1 MANSTNNNTFTVLT
15 EFAKWYNGQ
24 GITRNYV
31 SNLKSVQKDICE
43 YLKNYPWNVK
53 KDGYEYEVSQFAK
66 KAILHPTKSYDF
78 IEAVDSLLKEGD
90 YLYAR
95 TIVEGISYIAEKFK
109 KAIIAMTGTNTFNDK
124 CSALKLF
131 RKYLETDLSG
141 LKVKDTYNNNTYR
154 NAINKPMLAKI
165 DGIVALAN
173 EIGEDKFI
181 TWAIEQSYFFAPDI
195 VAERMNKLIED
206 LENKTTPLPARKT
219 TKNDKDAEEGYSHSK
234 MGGNIYYIE
243 GNIKIPVTLSKDGND
258 FVRSLISNE
267 TGYTVGA
274 GKDNIFQ
281 NYIISH
287 LWGRAYDPRYY
298 TNFWNI
304 VLVPAWANSLL
315 DKNGEEGS
323 LASKLKATFMAISKK
338 LYMAKREN
346 WDGLNWDGLNW
357 DGLNMEEPNI
367 PNKNDVRKGDYSIKI
382 LCKKENKGKCKPIKT
397 IAITLR

>member
-1 MANSTNNNTFTVLT
+1 MANSKSNNTYAVLI
-15 EFAKWYNGQ
+15 EFEKWYKKQN
-24 GITRNYV
+24 IKYPYA
-31 SNLKSVQKDICE
+31 SALKSVQKDICE

-53 KDGYEYEVSQFAK
+53 KEGYEYEVSQFAK
-66 KAILHPTKSYDF
+66 NAILHPTKSYDF

-95 TIVEGISYIAEKFK
+95 TIVDGMSYIAEKFK

-141 LKVKDTYNNNTYR
+141 LKVKGTYNNNTYR

-173 EIGEDKFI
+173 KIGEAKFI
-181 TWAIEQSYFFAPDI
+181 KWAIEQSYFFDPII
-195 VAERMNKLIED
+195 VADRMNKLIKD
-206 LENKTTPLPARKT
+206 LGNKTTPLPARKT
-219 TKNDKDAEEGYSHSK
+219 TKNDKDAEEGYFHSEID
-234 MGGNIYYIE
+234 GNTYYID
-243 GNIKIPVTLSKDGND
+243 GDIKIPVTLSKDGND

-267 TGYTVGA
+267 TGFTVGA

-338 LYMAKREN
+338 LYMAKGVN
-346 WDGLNWDGLNW
+346 WN
-357 DGLNMEEPNI
+357 GLNMKEPNK
-367 PNKNDVRKGDYSIKI
+367 PNKDDGRKGKYSIKI
-382 LCKKENKGKCKPIKT
+382 LCKKDNKGKCTPIKT
-397 IAITLR
+397 IYITLR

>member
-1 MANSTNNNTFTVLT
+1 MANSTSNNTFAVLIA
-15 EFAKWYNGQ
+15 FQKWYNGQ

-31 SNLKSVQKDICE
+31 SNLKSVQKDIYK
-43 YLKNYPWNVK
+43 YLTKNPWNVEK
-53 KDGYEYEVSQFAK
+53 EMGYEYEVSQFAK

-95 TIVEGISYIAEKFK
+95 TIVDGMSYIAEKFK
-109 KAIIAMTGTNTFNDK
+109 KAIIAMTETNTFNDK

-141 LKVKDTYNNNTYR
+141 LKVKGTYNNNTYR

-181 TWAIEQSYFFAPDI
+181 KWAIEQSYFFAPDI
-195 VAERMNKLIED
+195 VAERMNKLIVD
-206 LENKTTPLPARKT
+206 LNITPLPARKT
-219 TKNDKDAEEGYSHSK
+219 TKNDKEAEEGYFHSE
-234 MGGNIYYIE
+234 MDGNTYYIE
-243 GNIKIPVTLSKDGND
+243 GNIKILITLSTDGND

-267 TGYTVGA
+267 TGFTIGA
-274 GKDNIFQ
+274 GKDTIFQ

-338 LYMAKREN
+338 LYMPKGVN
-346 WDGLNWDGLNW
+346 WN
-357 DGLNMEEPNI
+357 GLNMTEPNK
-367 PNKNDVRKGDYSIKI
+367 PNNDDGRKGDYSIKI
-382 LCKKENKGKCKPIKT
+382 LCKKDDKDKCKPIET
-397 IAITLR
+397 IDITLR

>member
-1 MANSTNNNTFTVLT
+1 MANLTNNNTFTVLI
-15 EFAKWYNGQ
+15 EFEKWYKGL

-43 YLKNYPWNVK
+43 YLKKYPWNVK
-53 KDGYEYEVSQFAK
+53 KEGYEYEVSQFAK
-66 KAILHPTKSYDF
+66 NAILHPTKSYDF

-95 TIVEGISYIAEKFK
+95 TIVDGMSYIAEKFK

-141 LKVKDTYNNNTYR
+141 LKDPGTYNNNTFR

-181 TWAIEQSYFFAPDI
+181 KLAIEQSYFFAPDI
-195 VAERMNKLIED
+195 VAERMNKLIVD
-206 LENKTTPLPARKT
+206 LDKTTPLPARKT
-219 TKNDKDAEEGYSHSK
+219 TKNDKDAEEGYFHSE
-234 MGGNIYYIE
+234 MGGNTYYIE
-243 GNIKIPVTLSKDGND
+243 GNIKIPITLSKDGND

-267 TGYTVGA
+267 TGFTVGA
-274 GKDNIFQ
+274 GKNTIFQ

-338 LYMAKREN
+338 LYMAKGVN
-346 WDGLNWDGLNW
+346 WN
-357 DGLNMEEPNI
+357 GLNMTEPQI
-367 PNKNDVRKGDYSIKI
+367 PNNNDVRKGDYSIKI
-382 LCKKENKGKCKPIKT
+382 LCKKDNKGKCTPIKT
-397 IAITLR
+397 IYITLR

>member
-1 MANSTNNNTFTVLT
+1 MANSTNNNTFTVLI

-141 LKVKDTYNNNTYR
+141 LKVKGTYNNNTYR

-219 TKNDKDAEEGYSHSK
+219 TKNDKDAEEGYFHSEID
-234 MGGNIYYIE
+234 GNTYYID
-243 GNIKIPVTLSKDGND
+243 GDIKNPVTLSKDGND

-267 TGYTVGA
+267 TGFTIGA

-338 LYMAKREN
+338 LYSKKLYMAKGVN
-346 WDGLNWDGLNW
+346 WN
-357 DGLNMEEPNI
+357 GLNMTEPKI
-367 PNKNDVRKGDYSIKI
+367 PNKDDVRKGDYSIKI
-382 LCKKENKGKCKPIKT
+382 LCKKDNKGKCRPIKT
-397 IAITLR
+397 IYITLR

>member
-1 MANSTNNNTFTVLT
+1 MANSTNNNNFTVLI
-15 EFAKWYNGQ
+15 EFEKWYKGQ

-43 YLKNYPWNVK
+43 YLKNYPWNVVK
-53 KDGYEYEVSQFAK
+53 KEGYEYEVSQFAK

-95 TIVEGISYIAEKFK
+95 TIVDGMSYIAEKFK

-141 LKVKDTYNNNTYR
+141 LKVKGTYNNNTYR

-181 TWAIEQSYFFAPDI
+181 KWAIEQSYFFASDI
-195 VAERMNKLIED
+195 VAERMNKLIVD
-206 LENKTTPLPARKT
+206 LDKTTPLPARKT

-267 TGYTVGA
+267 TGFTVGA

-338 LYMAKREN
+338 LYMPKGVN
-346 WDGLNWDGLNW
+346 WN
-357 DGLNMEEPNI
+357 GLNMTEPNK
-367 PNKNDVRKGDYSIKI
+367 PNNDDGRKGDYSIKI
-382 LCKKENKGKCKPIKT
+382 LCKKDDKDKCKPIET
-397 IAITLR
+397 IDITLR

>member
-1 MANSTNNNTFTVLT
+1 MANSTNNNTFTVLI

-53 KDGYEYEVSQFAK
+53 KEGYEYEVSQFAK
-66 KAILHPTKSYDF
+66 NAILHPTKSYDF

-95 TIVEGISYIAEKFK
+95 TIVDGMSYIAEKFK

-141 LKVKDTYNNNTYR
+141 LKVKGTYNNNTYR

-181 TWAIEQSYFFAPDI
+181 KWAIEQSYFFDPII
-195 VAERMNKLIED
+195 VADRMNKLIKD
-206 LENKTTPLPARKT
+206 LGNKTTPLPARKT

-267 TGYTVGA
+267 TGFTVGA

-338 LYMAKREN
+338 LYMAKGVN
-346 WDGLNWDGLNW
+346 WN
-357 DGLNMEEPNI
+357 GLNMTEPQI
-367 PNKNDVRKGDYSIKI
+367 PNNNDVRKGDYSIKI
-382 LCKKENKGKCKPIKT
+382 LCKKDNKGKCTPIKT
-397 IAITLR
+397 IYITLR

>member
-1 MANSTNNNTFTVLT
+1 MANLTNNNTFTVLI

-31 SNLKSVQKDICE
+31 SNLKSVQKDICG

-53 KDGYEYEVSQFAK
+53 KEGYEYEVSQFAK
-66 KAILHPTKSYDF
+66 NAILHPTKSYDF

-95 TIVEGISYIAEKFK
+95 TIVDGMSYIAEKFK

-141 LKVKDTYNNNTYR
+141 LKVKGTYNNNTYR

-181 TWAIEQSYFFAPDI
+181 KWAIEQSYFFDPDI
-195 VAERMNKLIED
+195 VAERMNKLIKD
-206 LENKTTPLPARKT
+206 LGNKTTPLPARKT

-267 TGYTVGA
+267 TGFTVGA

-338 LYMAKREN
+338 LYMAKGVN
-346 WDGLNWDGLNW
+346 WN
-357 DGLNMEEPNI
+357 GLNMTEPQI
-367 PNKNDVRKGDYSIKI
+367 PNKDDVRKGDYSIKI
-382 LCKKENKGKCKPIKT
+382 LCKKDNKGKCTPIKT
-397 IAITLR
+397 IYITLR

>member
-1 MANSTNNNTFTVLT
+1 MANSTNNNTFTVLI

-141 LKVKDTYNNNTYR
+141 LKVKSTYNNNTYR

-219 TKNDKDAEEGYSHSK
+219 TKNDKDAEEGYFHSEID
-234 MGGNIYYIE
+234 GNTYYID
-243 GNIKIPVTLSKDGND
+243 GDIKIPVTLSKDGND
-258 FVRSLISNE
+258 FVRSLISNK
-267 TGYTVGA
+267 TGFTVGA

-346 WDGLNWDGLNW
+346 WDGLNWDGLN
-357 DGLNMEEPNI
+357 MEEPQI
-367 PNKNDVRKGDYSIKI
+367 PNKDDVRKGDYSIKI
-382 LCKKENKGKCKPIKT
+382 LCKKDNKGKCTPIKT
-397 IAITLR
+397 IYITLR

>member
-1 MANSTNNNTFTVLT
+1 MANSTNNNTFTVLI

-141 LKVKDTYNNNTYR
+141 LKVKGTYNNNTYR

-219 TKNDKDAEEGYSHSK
+219 TKNDKDAEEGYFHSEID
-234 MGGNIYYIE
+234 GNTYYID
-243 GNIKIPVTLSKDGND
+243 GDIKIPVTLSKDGND

-267 TGYTVGA
+267 TGFTIGA

-338 LYMAKREN
+338 LYSKKLYMAKGVN
-346 WDGLNWDGLNW
+346 WN
-357 DGLNMEEPNI
+357 GLNMTEPKI
-367 PNKNDVRKGDYSIKI
+367 PNKDDVRKGDYSIKI
-382 LCKKENKGKCKPIKT
+382 LCKKDNKGKCRPIKT
-397 IAITLR
+397 IYITL

>member
-1 MANSTNNNTFTVLT
+1 MANSTNNNTYAVLI
-15 EFAKWYNGQ
+15 EFEKWYKKQN
-24 GITRNYV
+24 IKYPYA
-31 SNLKSVQKDICE
+31 SALKTVQKDIYN
-43 YLKNYPWNVK
+43 YLKENPWNVK
-53 KDGYEYEVSQFAK
+53 QGYEHEVSQFAK

-95 TIVEGISYIAEKFK
+95 TIVDGMSYIAEKFK

-131 RKYLETDLSG
+131 RKYLETNLSG
-141 LKVKDTYNNNTYR
+141 LKVKGTYNNNTYR

-181 TWAIEQSYFFAPDI
+181 KWAIEQSYFFAPDI
-195 VAERMNKLIED
+195 VAERMNKLIVD
-206 LENKTTPLPARKT
+206 LDKTTPLPARKT
-219 TKNDKDAEEGYSHSK
+219 TKNDKDAEEGYFHSE
-234 MGGNIYYIE
+234 MGGNTYYIE

-267 TGYTVGA
+267 TGFTVGA

-338 LYMAKREN
+338 LYMAKGVN
-346 WDGLNWDGLNW
+346 WN
-357 DGLNMEEPNI
+357 GLNMTEPQI
-367 PNKNDVRKGDYSIKI
+367 PNKDDVRKGDYSIKI
-382 LCKKENKGKCKPIKT
+382 LCKKDNKGKCTPIKT
-397 IAITLR
+397 IYITLR

>member
-1 MANSTNNNTFTVLT
+1 MVNSTNNTNAILI
-15 EFAKWYNGQ
+15 EFEKWHKAQ
-24 GITRNYV
+24 GITRKYA
-31 SNLKSVQKDICE
+31 SNLKSVQKDICD
-43 YLKNYPWNVK
+43 YLTKNPWNVAQNK
-53 KDGYEYEVSQFAK
+53 GYEYEVSQFAK
-66 KAILHPTKSYDF
+66 KALLAPKKSYDF
-78 IEAVDSLLKEGD
+78 IDAVDSLLKEGD

-95 TIVEGISYIAEKFK
+95 TIVDGMSYIAEKFK
-109 KAIIAMTGTNTFNDK
+109 KEIIAMTGTNTFNDK

-131 RKYLETDLSG
+131 RKYLDTDLSV
-141 LKVKDTYNNNTYR
+141 LKVAGSYNNNIYR

-181 TWAIEQSYFFAPDI
+181 KWAIEQSYFFASDI
-195 VAERMNKLIED
+195 VADRMNKLIVD
-206 LENKTTPLPARKT
+206 LANKTPLPARKT

-234 MGGNIYYIE
+234 MGENTYYVE
-243 GNIKIPVTLSKDGND
+243 DNIKILITLSKDGND

-267 TGYTVGA
+267 TGFTVGA
-274 GKDNIFQ
+274 GKDTIFQ

-315 DKNGEEGS
+315 DKNGEEDS

-338 LYMAKREN
+338 LYMAKGIN
-346 WDGLNWDGLNW
+346 WKDA
-357 DGLNMEEPNI
+357 NMTEPNI
-367 PNKNDVRKGDYSIKI
+367 TNTKDVNKGDYSIKI
-382 LCKKENKGKCKPIKT
+382 LCKKDNNDRCKPIET
-397 IAITLR
+397 VGITLR

>member
-1 MANSTNNNTFTVLT
+1 
-15 EFAKWYNGQ
+15 
-24 GITRNYV
+24 
-31 SNLKSVQKDICE
+31 
-43 YLKNYPWNVK
+43 
-53 KDGYEYEVSQFAK
+53 
-66 KAILHPTKSYDF
+66 
-78 IEAVDSLLKEGD
+78 
-90 YLYAR
+90 
-95 TIVEGISYIAEKFK
+95 
-109 KAIIAMTGTNTFNDK
+109 
-124 CSALKLF
+124 
-131 RKYLETDLSG
+131 
-141 LKVKDTYNNNTYR
+141 
-154 NAINKPMLAKI
+154 
-165 DGIVALAN
+165 
-173 EIGEDKFI
+173 
-181 TWAIEQSYFFAPDI
+181 
-195 VAERMNKLIED
+195 
-206 LENKTTPLPARKT
+206 
-219 TKNDKDAEEGYSHSK
+219 

-267 TGYTVGA
+267 TGFTVGA

-346 WDGLNWDGLNW
+346 WDGLN
-357 DGLNMEEPNI
+357 MEEPNK

>member
-1 MANSTNNNTFTVLT
+1 MANLTNNNTFTVLI

-53 KDGYEYEVSQFAK
+53 KEGYEYEVSQFAK

-95 TIVEGISYIAEKFK
+95 TIVDGMSYIAEKFK

-141 LKVKDTYNNNTYR
+141 LKVKGTYNNNTYR

-181 TWAIEQSYFFAPDI
+181 KWAIEQSYFFDPDI
-195 VAERMNKLIED
+195 VAERMNKLIKD
-206 LENKTTPLPARKT
+206 LGNKTTPLPARKT

-267 TGYTVGA
+267 TGFTVGA

-338 LYMAKREN
+338 LYMAKGVN
-346 WDGLNWDGLNW
+346 WN
-357 DGLNMEEPNI
+357 GLNMTEPQI
-367 PNKNDVRKGDYSIKI
+367 PNNNDVRKGDYSIKI
-382 LCKKENKGKCKPIKT
+382 LCKKDNKGKCTPIKT
-397 IAITLR
+397 IYITLR

>member
-1 MANSTNNNTFTVLT
+1 MANLTNNNTFTVLI

-31 SNLKSVQKDICE
+31 SNLKSVQKDICG

-53 KDGYEYEVSQFAK
+53 KEGYEYEVSQFAK
-66 KAILHPTKSYDF
+66 NAILHPTKSYDF

-90 YLYAR
+90 YLYAK
-95 TIVEGISYIAEKFK
+95 TIVDGMSYIAEKFK

-131 RKYLETDLSG
+131 RKYLETNLSG
-141 LKVKDTYNNNTYR
+141 LKVKGTYNNNTYR

-181 TWAIEQSYFFAPDI
+181 KLAIEQSYFFAPDI
-195 VAERMNKLIED
+195 VAERMNKLIVD
-206 LENKTTPLPARKT
+206 LDKTTPLPARKT
-219 TKNDKDAEEGYSHSK
+219 TKNDKDAEEGYFHSE
-234 MGGNIYYIE
+234 MGGNTYYIE
-243 GNIKIPVTLSKDGND
+243 GNIKIPITLSKDGND
-258 FVRSLISNE
+258 FVRSLISNK
-267 TGYTVGA
+267 TGFTVGA

-338 LYMAKREN
+338 LYMAKGVN
-346 WDGLNWDGLNW
+346 WN
-357 DGLNMEEPNI
+357 GLNMTEPQI
-367 PNKNDVRKGDYSIKI
+367 PNKDDVRKGDYSIKI
-382 LCKKENKGKCKPIKT
+382 LCKKDNKGKCTPIKT
-397 IAITLR
+397 IYITLR

>member
-1 MANSTNNNTFTVLT
+1 MANLTNNNTFTVLI

-31 SNLKSVQKDICE
+31 SNLKSVQKDICG

-53 KDGYEYEVSQFAK
+53 KEGYEYEVSQFAK
-66 KAILHPTKSYDF
+66 NAILHPTKSYDF

-95 TIVEGISYIAEKFK
+95 TIVDGMSYIAEKFK

-141 LKVKDTYNNNTYR
+141 LKVKGTYNNNTYR

-181 TWAIEQSYFFAPDI
+181 KWAIEQSYFFDPDI
-195 VAERMNKLIED
+195 VAERMNKLIKD
-206 LENKTTPLPARKT
+206 LGNKTTPLPARKT
-219 TKNDKDAEEGYSHSK
+219 TKNDKDAEEGYFHSEID
-234 MGGNIYYIE
+234 GNTYYID
-243 GNIKIPVTLSKDGND
+243 GDIKIPVTLSKDGND

-267 TGYTVGA
+267 TGFTVGA

-338 LYMAKREN
+338 LYMAKGVN
-346 WDGLNWDGLNW
+346 WN
-357 DGLNMEEPNI
+357 GLNMTEPQI
-367 PNKNDVRKGDYSIKI
+367 PNKDDVRKGDYSIKI
-382 LCKKENKGKCKPIKT
+382 LCKKDNKGKCTPIKT
-397 IAITLR
+397 IYITLR

>member
-1 MANSTNNNTFTVLT
+1 MANSTNNNTFTVLI

-141 LKVKDTYNNNTYR
+141 LKVKGTYNNNTYR

-267 TGYTVGA
+267 TGFTVGA

-338 LYMAKREN
+338 LYMAKGVN
-346 WDGLNWDGLNW
+346 WN
-357 DGLNMEEPNI
+357 GLNMTEPKI
-367 PNKNDVRKGDYSIKI
+367 PNKDDVRKGDYSIKI
-382 LCKKENKGKCKPIKT
+382 LCKKDNKGKCRPIKT
-397 IAITLR
+397 IYITLR

>member
-1 MANSTNNNTFTVLT
+1 MANLTNNNTFTVLI
-15 EFAKWYNGQ
+15 EFEKWYKGL

-31 SNLKSVQKDICE
+31 SNLKSVQKDICG

-53 KDGYEYEVSQFAK
+53 KEGYEYEVSQFAK
-66 KAILHPTKSYDF
+66 NAILHPTKSYDF

-109 KAIIAMTGTNTFNDK
+109 KAIIVMNDGKNTFNDK

-141 LKVKDTYNNNTYR
+141 LKDPGTYNNNTFR

-181 TWAIEQSYFFAPDI
+181 KWAIEQSYFFDPDI
-195 VAERMNKLIED
+195 VAERMNKLIVD
-206 LENKTTPLPARKT
+206 LDKTTPLPARKT
-219 TKNDKDAEEGYSHSK
+219 TKNDKDAEEGYFHSE
-234 MGGNIYYIE
+234 MGGNTYYIE
-243 GNIKIPVTLSKDGND
+243 GNIKIPITLSKDGND

-267 TGYTVGA
+267 TGFTVGA
-274 GKDNIFQ
+274 GKNTIFQ

-315 DKNGEEGS
+315 DKNGEEGN

-338 LYMAKREN
+338 LYMAKGVN
-346 WDGLNWDGLNW
+346 WN
-357 DGLNMEEPNI
+357 GLNMTEPQI
-367 PNKNDVRKGDYSIKI
+367 PNNNDVRKGDYSIKI
-382 LCKKENKGKCKPIKT
+382 LCKKDNKGKCTPIKT
-397 IAITLR
+397 IYITLR

>member
-1 MANSTNNNTFTVLT
+1 MANSTNNNTFTVLI
-15 EFAKWYNGQ
+15 EFEKWYKGQ

-31 SNLKSVQKDICE
+31 SNLKSVQKDICG

-53 KDGYEYEVSQFAK
+53 KEGYEYEVSQFAK
-66 KAILHPTKSYDF
+66 NAILHPTKSYDF

-95 TIVEGISYIAEKFK
+95 TIVDGMSYIAEKFK

-131 RKYLETDLSG
+131 RKYLETNLSG
-141 LKVKDTYNNNTYR
+141 LKVKGTYNNNTYR

-181 TWAIEQSYFFAPDI
+181 KLAIEQSYFFAPDI
-195 VAERMNKLIED
+195 VAERMNKLIVD
-206 LENKTTPLPARKT
+206 LDKTTPLPARKT
-219 TKNDKDAEEGYSHSK
+219 TKNDKDAEEGYFHSE
-234 MGGNIYYIE
+234 MGGNTYYIE
-243 GNIKIPVTLSKDGND
+243 GNIKIPITLSKDGND

-267 TGYTVGA
+267 TGFTVGA
-274 GKDNIFQ
+274 GKNTIFQ

-338 LYMAKREN
+338 LYMAKGVN
-346 WDGLNWDGLNW
+346 WN
-357 DGLNMEEPNI
+357 GLNMTEPQI
-367 PNKNDVRKGDYSIKI
+367 PNNNDVRKGDYSIKI
-382 LCKKENKGKCKPIKT
+382 LCKKDNKGKCTPIKT
-397 IAITLR
+397 IYITLR

>member
-1 MANSTNNNTFTVLT
+1 MANSTNNNTFTVLI

-31 SNLKSVQKDICE
+31 SNLKSVQKDICG

-53 KDGYEYEVSQFAK
+53 KEGYEYEVSQFAK
-66 KAILHPTKSYDF
+66 NAILHPTKSYDF

-95 TIVEGISYIAEKFK
+95 TIVDGMSYIAEKFK

-141 LKVKDTYNNNTYR
+141 LKVKGTYNNNTYR

-181 TWAIEQSYFFAPDI
+181 KWAIEQSYFFAPDI

-219 TKNDKDAEEGYSHSK
+219 TKNDKDAEEGYFHSEID
-234 MGGNIYYIE
+234 GNTYYID
-243 GNIKIPVTLSKDGND
+243 GDIKIPVTLSKDGND

-267 TGYTVGA
+267 TGFTVGA

-338 LYMAKREN
+338 LYMAKGVN
-346 WDGLNWDGLNW
+346 WN
-357 DGLNMEEPNI
+357 GLNMTEPKI
-367 PNKNDVRKGDYSIKI
+367 PNKDDVRKGDYSIKI
-382 LCKKENKGKCKPIKT
+382 LCKKDNKGKCRPIKT
-397 IAITLR
+397 LR

>member
-1 MANSTNNNTFTVLT
+1 MANLTNNNTFTVLI

-43 YLKNYPWNVK
+43 YLKIYPWNVK
-53 KDGYEYEVSQFAK
+53 EEGYEYEVSQFAK
-66 KAILHPTKSYDF
+66 NAILHPTKSYDF

-109 KAIIAMTGTNTFNDK
+109 KAIIVMNDGKNTFNDK

-141 LKVKDTYNNNTYR
+141 LKDPGTYNNNTFR

-181 TWAIEQSYFFAPDI
+181 KLAIEQSYFFAPDI
-195 VAERMNKLIED
+195 VAERMNKLIVD
-206 LENKTTPLPARKT
+206 LDKTTPLPARKT
-219 TKNDKDAEEGYSHSK
+219 TKNDKDAEEGYFHSE
-234 MGGNIYYIE
+234 MGGNTYYIE
-243 GNIKIPVTLSKDGND
+243 GNIKIPITLSKDGND

-267 TGYTVGA
+267 TGFTVGA
-274 GKDNIFQ
+274 GKNTIFQ

-338 LYMAKREN
+338 LYMAKGVN
-346 WDGLNWDGLNW
+346 WN
-357 DGLNMEEPNI
+357 GLNMTEPQI
-367 PNKNDVRKGDYSIKI
+367 PNNNDVRKDDYSIKI
-382 LCKKENKGKCKPIKT
+382 LYKKDNKGKCTPIKT
-397 IAITLR
+397 IYITLR

>member
-1 MANSTNNNTFTVLT
+1 MANLTNNNTFTVLI
-15 EFAKWYNGQ
+15 EFEKWYKGL

-43 YLKNYPWNVK
+43 YLKKYPWNVK
-53 KDGYEYEVSQFAK
+53 KEGYEYEVSQFAK
-66 KAILHPTKSYDF
+66 NAILHPTKSYDF

-109 KAIIAMTGTNTFNDK
+109 KAIIVMNDGKYTFNDK

-141 LKVKDTYNNNTYR
+141 LKDPGTYNNNTFR

-181 TWAIEQSYFFAPDI
+181 KLAIEQSYFFAPDI
-195 VAERMNKLIED
+195 VAERMNKLIVD
-206 LENKTTPLPARKT
+206 LDKTTPLPARKT
-219 TKNDKDAEEGYSHSK
+219 TKNDKDAEEGYFHSE
-234 MGGNIYYIE
+234 MGGNTYYIE
-243 GNIKIPVTLSKDGND
+243 GNIKIPITLSKDGND

-267 TGYTVGA
+267 TGFTVGA
-274 GKDNIFQ
+274 GKNTIFQ

-338 LYMAKREN
+338 LYMAKGVN
-346 WDGLNWDGLNW
+346 WN
-357 DGLNMEEPNI
+357 GLNMTEPQI
-367 PNKNDVRKGDYSIKI
+367 PNKDDVRKGDYSIKI
-382 LCKKENKGKCKPIKT
+382 LCKKDNKGKCTPIKT
-397 IAITLR
+397 IYITLR

>member
-1 MANSTNNNTFTVLT
+1 MANSTNNNTFTVLI
-15 EFAKWYNGQ
+15 EFQKWYNRQ
-24 GITRNYV
+24 GITRKYT
-31 SNLKSVQKDICE
+31 SNLKSVQKDIYD
-43 YLKNYPWNVK
+43 YLTKYPWNVEK
-53 KDGYEYEVSQFAK
+53 EEYEYEESQFAK

-95 TIVEGISYIAEKFK
+95 TIVDGMSYIAEKFK

-141 LKVKDTYNNNTYR
+141 LKVKGTYNNNTYR

-181 TWAIEQSYFFAPDI
+181 KWAIEQSYFFDPDI

-219 TKNDKDAEEGYSHSK
+219 TKNDKDAEEGYFHSE
-234 MGGNIYYIE
+234 MGGNTYYIE
-243 GNIKIPVTLSKDGND
+243 GNIKIPITLSKDGND

-267 TGYTVGA
+267 TGFTVGA
-274 GKDNIFQ
+274 GKNTIFQ

-338 LYMAKREN
+338 LYMAKGVN
-346 WDGLNWDGLNW
+346 WN
-357 DGLNMEEPNI
+357 GLNMTEPQI
-367 PNKNDVRKGDYSIKI
+367 PNKDDVRKGDYSIKI
-382 LCKKENKGKCKPIKT
+382 LCKKDNKGKCTPIKT
-397 IAITLR
+397 IYITLR

>member
-1 MANSTNNNTFTVLT
+1 MANSTSNNTFAVLIA
-15 EFAKWYNGQ
+15 FQKWYNGQ

-31 SNLKSVQKDICE
+31 SNLKSVQKDIYK
-43 YLKNYPWNVK
+43 YLTKNPWNVEK
-53 KDGYEYEVSQFAK
+53 EMGYEYEVSQFAK

-95 TIVEGISYIAEKFK
+95 TIVDGMSYIAEKFK
-109 KAIIAMTGTNTFNDK
+109 KEIIAMNGTNTFNDK

-141 LKVKDTYNNNTYR
+141 LKVTGTYNNNTYR

-181 TWAIEQSYFFAPDI
+181 KWAIEQSYFFAPDI
-195 VAERMNKLIED
+195 VAERMNKLIVD
-206 LENKTTPLPARKT
+206 LDKTTPLPARKT
-219 TKNDKDAEEGYSHSK
+219 TKNDKDAEEGYFHSE
-234 MGGNIYYIE
+234 MGGNTYYIE
-243 GNIKIPVTLSKDGND
+243 GNIKILITLSTDGND

-267 TGYTVGA
+267 TGFTIGA
-274 GKDNIFQ
+274 GKNTIFQ

-338 LYMAKREN
+338 LYMPKGVN
-346 WDGLNWDGLNW
+346 WN
-357 DGLNMEEPNI
+357 GLNMTEPQI
-367 PNKNDVRKGDYSIKI
+367 PNNNDARKGDYSIKI
-382 LCKKENKGKCKPIKT
+382 LCKKDNKDKCKPIET
-397 IAITLR
+397 IDITLR

>member
-1 MANSTNNNTFTVLT
+1 MANLTNNNTFTVLI

-53 KDGYEYEVSQFAK
+53 KEGYEYEVSQFAK
-66 KAILHPTKSYDF
+66 NAILHPTKSYDF

-95 TIVEGISYIAEKFK
+95 TIVDGMSYIAEKFK

-141 LKVKDTYNNNTYR
+141 LKVKGTYNNNTYR

-267 TGYTVGA
+267 TGFTVGA

-338 LYMAKREN
+338 LYMAKGVN
-346 WDGLNWDGLNW
+346 WN
-357 DGLNMEEPNI
+357 GLNMTEPQI
-367 PNKNDVRKGDYSIKI
+367 PNKDDVRKGDYSIKI
-382 LCKKENKGKCKPIKT
+382 LCKKDNKGKCTPIKT
-397 IAITLR
+397 IYITLR

>member
-1 MANSTNNNTFTVLT
+1 MANSTNNNTYAVLI
-15 EFAKWYNGQ
+15 EFEKWYKKQN
-24 GITRNYV
+24 IKYPYA
-31 SNLKSVQKDICE
+31 SALKTVQKDIYN
-43 YLKNYPWNVK
+43 YLKENPWNVK
-53 KDGYEYEVSQFAK
+53 QGYEHEVSQFAK

-95 TIVEGISYIAEKFK
+95 TIVEGMSYIAENIK
-109 KAIIAMTGTNTFNDK
+109 KAIGKKTFNNK
-124 CSALKLF
+124 CSALKQF

-141 LKVKDTYNNNTYR
+141 LKVKGTYNNNTYR

-181 TWAIEQSYFFAPDI
+181 KWAIEQSYFFDPDI
-195 VAERMNKLIED
+195 VAERMKKLIED

-234 MGGNIYYIE
+234 MGGNTYYIE

-267 TGYTVGA
+267 TGFTVGA

-338 LYMAKREN
+338 LYSKKLYKAKGVN
-346 WDGLNWDGLNW
+346 WN
-357 DGLNMEEPNI
+357 GLNMTEPKI
-367 PNKNDVRKGDYSIKI
+367 PNKDDVRKGDYSIKI
-382 LCKKENKGKCKPIKT
+382 LCKKDNKGKCRPIKT
-397 IAITLR
+397 LR

>member
-1 MANSTNNNTFTVLT
+1 MANLTNNNTFTVLI

-31 SNLKSVQKDICE
+31 SNLKSVQKDICK

-53 KDGYEYEVSQFAK
+53 KEGYEYEVSQFAK
-66 KAILHPTKSYDF
+66 NAILHPTKSYDF

-95 TIVEGISYIAEKFK
+95 TIVDGMSYIAEKFK

-141 LKVKDTYNNNTYR
+141 LKVKGTYNNNTYR

-181 TWAIEQSYFFAPDI
+181 KWAIEQSYFFDPDI

-258 FVRSLISNE
+258 FVRSLISNK
-267 TGYTVGA
+267 TGFTVGA

-338 LYMAKREN
+338 LYMAKGVN
-346 WDGLNWDGLNW
+346 WN
-357 DGLNMEEPNI
+357 GLNMTEPQI
-367 PNKNDVRKGDYSIKI
+367 PNKDDVRKGDYSIKI
-382 LCKKENKGKCKPIKT
+382 LCKKDNKGKCTPIKT
-397 IAITLR
+397 IYITLR

>member
-1 MANSTNNNTFTVLT
+1 MANSTNNNTYAVLI
-15 EFAKWYNGQ
+15 EFEKWYKKQN
-24 GITRNYV
+24 IKKY
-31 SNLKSVQKDICE
+31 SYASALKTVQKDIYN
-43 YLKNYPWNVK
+43 YLKENPWNVK
-53 KDGYEYEVSQFAK
+53 QGYEHEVSQFAK

-95 TIVEGISYIAEKFK
+95 TIVEGMSYIAENIK
-109 KAIIAMTGTNTFNDK
+109 KAIGKNTFNNK
-124 CSALKLF
+124 CSALKRF

-141 LKVKDTYNNNTYR
+141 LKVKGTYNNNTYR

-181 TWAIEQSYFFAPDI
+181 TWAIEQSYFFDPDI

-206 LENKTTPLPARKT
+206 LENENTPLPARKT

-234 MGGNIYYIE
+234 MGGNTYYIE

-267 TGYTVGA
+267 TGFTVGA

-338 LYMAKREN
+338 LYKAKGVN
-346 WDGLNWDGLNW
+346 WN
-357 DGLNMEEPNI
+357 GLNMTEPNK
-367 PNKNDVRKGDYSIKI
+367 PNNDDGRKGDYSIKI
-382 LCKKENKGKCKPIKT
+382 LCKKDNKDKCRPIKT
-397 IAITLR
+397 IYITLR

>member
-1 MANSTNNNTFTVLT
+1 MANLTNNNTFTVLI

-53 KDGYEYEVSQFAK
+53 KEGYEYEMSQFAK
-66 KAILHPTKSYDF
+66 NAILHPTKSYDF

-95 TIVEGISYIAEKFK
+95 TIVDGMSYIAEKFK

-141 LKVKDTYNNNTYR
+141 LKVKGTYNNNTYR

-173 EIGEDKFI
+173 KIGEAKFI
-181 TWAIEQSYFFAPDI
+181 KWAIEQSYFFDPII
-195 VAERMNKLIED
+195 VADRMNKLIKD
-206 LENKTTPLPARKT
+206 LGNKTTPLPARKT

-267 TGYTVGA
+267 TGFTVGA

-338 LYMAKREN
+338 LYMAKGVN
-346 WDGLNWDGLNW
+346 WN
-357 DGLNMEEPNI
+357 GLNMTEPQI
-367 PNKNDVRKGDYSIKI
+367 PNKDDVRKGDYSIKI
-382 LCKKENKGKCKPIKT
+382 LCKKDNKGKCTPIKT
-397 IAITLR
+397 IYITLR

>member
-1 MANSTNNNTFTVLT
+1 MANLTNNNTFTVLI

-66 KAILHPTKSYDF
+66 NAILHPTKSYDF

-141 LKVKDTYNNNTYR
+141 LKVKGTYNNNTYR

-173 EIGEDKFI
+173 KIGEAKFI
-181 TWAIEQSYFFAPDI
+181 KWAIEQSYFFDPII
-195 VAERMNKLIED
+195 VADRMNKLIKD
-206 LENKTTPLPARKT
+206 LGNKTTPLPARKT
-219 TKNDKDAEEGYSHSK
+219 TKNDKDAEEGYFHSEID
-234 MGGNIYYIE
+234 GNTYYID
-243 GNIKIPVTLSKDGND
+243 GDIKIPVTLSKDGND

-267 TGYTVGA
+267 TGFTVGA

-338 LYMAKREN
+338 LYMAKGVN
-346 WDGLNWDGLNW
+346 WN
-357 DGLNMEEPNI
+357 GLNMTEPKI
-367 PNKNDVRKGDYSIKI
+367 PNKDDVRKGDYSIKI
-382 LCKKENKGKCKPIKT
+382 LCKKDNKGKCTPIKT
-397 IAITLR
+397 IYITLR

>member
-1 MANSTNNNTFTVLT
+1 MANSTNNNTFTVLI

-141 LKVKDTYNNNTYR
+141 LKVKGTYNNNTYR

-173 EIGEDKFI
+173 KIGEAKFI
-181 TWAIEQSYFFAPDI
+181 KWAIEQSYFFDPII
-195 VAERMNKLIED
+195 VADRMNKLIKD
-206 LENKTTPLPARKT
+206 LGNKTTPLPARKT
-219 TKNDKDAEEGYSHSK
+219 TKNDKDAEEGYFHSEID
-234 MGGNIYYIE
+234 GNTYYID
-243 GNIKIPVTLSKDGND
+243 GDIKIPVTLSKDGND

-267 TGYTVGA
+267 TGFTVGA

-338 LYMAKREN
+338 LYMAKGVN
-346 WDGLNWDGLNW
+346 WN
-357 DGLNMEEPNI
+357 GLNMTEPQI
-367 PNKNDVRKGDYSIKI
+367 PNKDDVRKGDYSIKI
-382 LCKKENKGKCKPIKT
+382 LCKKDNKGKCTPIKT
-397 IAITLR
+397 IYITLR

>member
-1 MANSTNNNTFTVLT
+1 MANSTNNNTFTVLI

-219 TKNDKDAEEGYSHSK
+219 TKNDKDAEEGYFHSEID
-234 MGGNIYYIE
+234 GNTYYID
-243 GNIKIPVTLSKDGND
+243 GDIKIPVTLSKDGND
-258 FVRSLISNE
+258 FVRSLISNK
-267 TGYTVGA
+267 TGFTVGA

-338 LYMAKREN
+338 LYMAKRVN
-346 WDGLNWDGLNW
+346 WN
-357 DGLNMEEPNI
+357 GLNMTEPKI
-367 PNKNDVRKGDYSIKI
+367 PNKDDVRKGDYSIKI
-382 LCKKENKGKCKPIKT
+382 LCKKDNKGKCRPIKT
-397 IAITLR
+397 IYITLR

>member
-1 MANSTNNNTFTVLT
+1 MANLTNNNTFTVLI

-141 LKVKDTYNNNTYR
+141 LKVKGTYNNNTYR

-181 TWAIEQSYFFAPDI
+181 KWAIEQSYFFAPDI

-219 TKNDKDAEEGYSHSK
+219 TKNDKDAEEGYFHSEID
-234 MGGNIYYIE
+234 GNTYYID
-243 GNIKIPVTLSKDGND
+243 GDIKIPVTLSKDGND

-267 TGYTVGA
+267 TGFTIGA
-274 GKDNIFQ
+274 GKDTIFQ

-338 LYMAKREN
+338 LYMAKGVN
-346 WDGLNWDGLNW
+346 WN
-357 DGLNMEEPNI
+357 GLNMTEPKI
-367 PNKNDVRKGDYSIKI
+367 PNKDDVRKGDYSIKI
-382 LCKKENKGKCKPIKT
+382 LCKKDNKGKCTPIKT
-397 IAITLR
+397 IYITLR

>member
-1 MANSTNNNTFTVLT
+1 MANSTNNNTFTVLI

-53 KDGYEYEVSQFAK
+53 KEGYEYEVSQFAK

-95 TIVEGISYIAEKFK
+95 TIVDGMSYIAEKFK

-141 LKVKDTYNNNTYR
+141 LKVKGTYNNNTYR

-181 TWAIEQSYFFAPDI
+181 KWAIEQSYFFDPDI
-195 VAERMNKLIED
+195 VAERMNKLIKD
-206 LENKTTPLPARKT
+206 LENENTPLPARKT

-267 TGYTVGA
+267 TGFTVGA

-338 LYMAKREN
+338 LYMAKGVN
-346 WDGLNWDGLNW
+346 WN
-357 DGLNMEEPNI
+357 GLNMTEPQI
-367 PNKNDVRKGDYSIKI
+367 PNKDDVRKGDYSIKI
-382 LCKKENKGKCKPIKT
+382 LCKKDNKGKCTPIKT
-397 IAITLR
+397 IYITLR

>member
-1 MANSTNNNTFTVLT
+1 MANLTNNNTFTVLI

-31 SNLKSVQKDICE
+31 SNLKSVQKDICG

-53 KDGYEYEVSQFAK
+53 KEGYEYEVSQFAK
-66 KAILHPTKSYDF
+66 NAILHPTKSYDF

-95 TIVEGISYIAEKFK
+95 TIVDGMSYIAEKFK

-141 LKVKDTYNNNTYR
+141 LKVKGTYNNNTYR

-173 EIGEDKFI
+173 KIGENKFI
-181 TWAIEQSYFFAPDI
+181 KWAIEQSYFFDPDI

-243 GNIKIPVTLSKDGND
+243 GNIKIPVTLSKDAND

-267 TGYTVGA
+267 TGFTVGA

-338 LYMAKREN
+338 LYMAKGVN
-346 WDGLNWDGLNW
+346 WN
-357 DGLNMEEPNI
+357 GLNMTEPQI
-367 PNKNDVRKGDYSIKI
+367 PNKDDVRKGDYSIKI
-382 LCKKENKGKCKPIKT
+382 LCKKDNKGKCTPIKT
-397 IAITLR
+397 IYITLR

>member
-1 MANSTNNNTFTVLT
+1 MANLTNNNTFTVLI

-31 SNLKSVQKDICE
+31 SNLKSVQKDICG

-53 KDGYEYEVSQFAK
+53 KEGYEYEVSQFAK
-66 KAILHPTKSYDF
+66 NAILHPTKSYDF

-95 TIVEGISYIAEKFK
+95 TIVDGMSYIAEKFK

-141 LKVKDTYNNNTYR
+141 LKVKGTYNNNTYR

-173 EIGEDKFI
+173 KIGEAKFI
-181 TWAIEQSYFFAPDI
+181 KWAIEQSYFFAPDI

-219 TKNDKDAEEGYSHSK
+219 TKNDKDAEEGYFHSEID
-234 MGGNIYYIE
+234 GNTYYID
-243 GNIKIPVTLSKDGND
+243 GDIKIPVTLSKDGND

-267 TGYTVGA
+267 TGFTVGA

-338 LYMAKREN
+338 LYMAKGVN
-346 WDGLNWDGLNW
+346 WN
-357 DGLNMEEPNI
+357 GLNMTEPQI
-367 PNKNDVRKGDYSIKI
+367 PNKDDVREGDYSIKI
-382 LCKKENKGKCKPIKT
+382 LCKKDNKGKCTPIKT
-397 IAITLR
+397 IYITLR